1 MRALSTSAIAFASAP
16 FPSCSP
22 RHSLDG
28 AGNETRRRAAAAI
41 GRTDG
46 GRREK
51 EGGKSGEGNDWRRT
65 NVEVTEGTCLD
76 YLWLNFSEQN
86 NNVRLRSGQSCLL
99 SSFKFQM

>member
-16 FPSCSP
+16 FPSSLPSRSP
-22 RHSLDG
+22 LVTHTMGQVTKPDVAPPPSD
-28 AGNETRRRAAAAI
+28 

-65 NVEVTEGTCLD
+65 NVEVTEGTCPD
-76 YLWLNFSEQN
+76 YLWRNFTEQN
-86 NNVRLRSGQSCLL
+86 NSVRLRSGQSC
-99 SSFKFQM
+99 